1 MLINNTGS
9 AGPAFFHNFRDLRKT
24 PDNAAVIIRL
34 MGNRASRAVLDP
46 AFCPAEI
53 PAAVFSQRIQRTITE
68 QAVEMFRID
77 ALVAGEVFAFPVAE
91 EFIMF
96 HNLDYKSIT
105 AGPVDFLKKPT
116 LCYNKHNLTEAD
128 ADREKKGLPIHQTR
142 F

>member
-1 MLINNTGS
+1 
-9 AGPAFFHNFRDLRKT
+9 
-24 PDNAAVIIRL
+24 
-34 MGNRASRAVLDP
+34 
-46 AFCPAEI
+46 
-53 PAAVFSQRIQRTITE
+53 
-68 QAVEMFRID
+68 MFRID
-77 ALVAGEVFAFPVAE
+77 ALVTGEVFAFPVAE

-105 AGPVDFLKKPT
+105 AGPVDFLKKLT